1 MTTDIQSER
10 VALLRKRVDK
20 LVNNHELIKG
30 RLVDANNRLTEARAR
45 QVDLDVVQNT
55 VQYVAA
61 RVQTSFGNHVGGLVT
76 KAIHH
81 VFPSKR
87 SENFIVRF
95 RENRGKTECELRM
108 RTEKGEEAHP
118 FDCCG
123 GGVWDVISFAL
134 RCACLVLEQPANT
147 RFLVLDEPFK
157 FIHGWEMRSR
167 ALQMLYNTCKALN
180 IQAVVVHQTD
190 DVNDAEGGLDVLAG
204 RDGCKVYLVKQAGYE
219 LSEVVPC

>member
-1 MTTDIQSER
+1 
-10 VALLRKRVDK
+10 LLRKRVDK
-20 LVNNHELIKG
+20 LTNNHELIKG

-45 QVDLDVVQNT
+45 QVDLDAVQNT

-157 FIHGWEMRSR
+157 GIHGWGMRIR

-190 DVNDAEGGLDVLAG
+190 DVNDAEGGPDVLAG